1 MAVYI
6 VQQRAEVWYE
16 VEVEATSLEEAQQK
30 AWENDVISGWEQ
42 LPETVEFQDEFWVE
56 EKKDTP

>member
-16 VEVEATSLEEAQQK
+16 VEVEATSPEEAQEK

-42 LPETVEFQDEFWVE
+42 LPETVYFQDEFWVE